1 MRLLKG
7 IRVTTQDY
15 SPKPKIDGVRLITL
29 KRFVD
34 DSGSFAELLR
44 IGEDGEAQV
53 IPGFSLLGGQI
64 SCSEVEPGAVK
75 AWHLHYKQT
84 DVWCVLPGQR
94 LLVGLWDLREDSP
107 TADVKMRLVLGAGRA
122 QLLVI
127 PPGVAH
133 GCANL
138 SGEPAYI
145 IYFIDRQFDPSDPD
159 EHRIRWNQAGKDFWE
174 MTKE

>member
-1 MRLLKG
+1 VRLLKG
-7 IRVTTQDY
+7 IRATTQDY
-15 SPKPKIDGVRLITL
+15 SPKQKIDGLRLIEL
-29 KRFVD
+29 RRFVD

-44 IGEDGEAQV
+44 IGENGEAQA
-53 IPGFSLLGGQI
+53 ISGFSLLGGQT

-75 AWHLHYKQT
+75 AWHLHYKQV

-107 TADVKMRLVLGAGRA
+107 TANAKMRLVLGAGRA

-127 PPGVAH
+127 PSGVAH

-138 SGEPAYI
+138 SGDPVYI
-145 IYFIDRQFDPSDPD
+145 IYFINRQFNPDNPD

-174 MTKE
+174 MKKE